1 MTTVPVLDNGVEEV
15 DLIADIQV
23 TMSGSNYLM
32 SVTSNRENTAMQI
45 IAKKKG
51 KKNIS
56 WMLKTDDS
64 GSKKILTSRSLKGFT
79 ISLRVDGETVDTA
92 KG

>member
-1 MTTVPVLDNGVEEV
+1 MGTILTRRYEE
-15 DLIADIQV
+15 
-23 TMSGSNYLM
+23 
-32 SVTSNRENTAMQI
+32 EEMQI

-64 GSKKILTSRSLKGFT
+64 GSKQILTSRSLKGFT